1 MLSKMVYGL
10 FIGII
15 QNYFNGILHLLDI
28 NRKARTKLA
37 TNHGEYWIWPVLCKT
52 YSLF

>member
-1 MLSKMVYGL
+1 MLSKMVYGP

-28 NRKARTKLA
+28 NRIIIIYIYIAQTS
-37 TNHGEYWIWPVLCKT
+37 V
-52 YSLF
+52 